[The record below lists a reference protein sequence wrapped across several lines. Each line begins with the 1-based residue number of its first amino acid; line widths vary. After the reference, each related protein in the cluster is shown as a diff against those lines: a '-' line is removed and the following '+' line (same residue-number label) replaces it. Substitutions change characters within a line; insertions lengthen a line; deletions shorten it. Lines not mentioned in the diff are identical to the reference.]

1 MRGQKSFSEH
11 DRTIWTNYFRIY
23 TGDSINHFNSKG
35 EKITKGHE
43 IQLSSHLKNENSKV
57 SNKLIEDIQ
66 ANINTLGG
74 KDSEQIKG
82 DYISGILKF

>member
-35 EKITKGHE
+35 EKITKGRE

-66 ANINTLGG
+66 ANINALGG